1 MSLKRPRAAP
11 LPVEALFLENSDSS
25 SDDEPEEVFHSRGAA
40 QSGRDGDDQPQMYAS
55 GGKMGKKRRDKHAPA
70 EVSSK
75 RRPSFLQNV
84 VPVPKIIRRGARLRL
99 YCDCMAE
106 LLECMFDDVM
116 RVKQTLDS
124 K

>member
-11 LPVEALFLENSDSS
+11 QPVEALFLENSDSS
-25 SDDEPEEVFHSRGAA
+25 SDDEPEEVFHSRGAS
-40 QSGRDGDDQPQMYAS
+40 QSGQDDDQPQMYAS

-84 VPVPKIIRRGARLRL
+84 VPVPKIIRRGTLWRV
-99 YCDCMAE
+99 CHDCVAE
-106 LLECMFDDVM
+106 AVLLHV
-116 RVKQTLDS
+116 
-124 K
+124 